1 MRRVIALL
9 EDFMQRNVDRL
20 LEAMRPEAR
29 RVQRELS
36 ELQVRYGELNDE
48 FQRFRLQLDQTGR
61 IARRLDRAISL
72 LENVGARDHEAY
84 ASGYWGYYS

>member
-48 FQRFRLQLDQTGR
+48 FQRFRLQLGQTGR
-61 IARRLDRAISL
+61 ITRRLDRAVSL
-72 LENVGARDHEAY
+72 LENVGARDDEAY